1 MSKRWAV
8 NAAALQCIAG
18 LVVQE
23 QRFMVEAEQ
32 VKKVNEHLPFTP
44 AGVLLKVVTENVFSC
59 AVCAAILSPTRV
71 GVSFLPGY
79 KNKKTVSVSCFCK
92 NSKCYR
98 LSQ

>member
-32 VKKVNEHLPFTP
+32 LKKVNEHLPFTP
-44 AGVLLKVVTENVFSC
+44 AGVLLKVVTENVFPVLC
-59 AVCAAILSPTRV
+59 VLQ
-71 GVSFLPGY
+71 F
-79 KNKKTVSVSCFCK
+79 SVQHG
-92 NSKCYR
+92 
-98 LSQ
+98 LG